1 MRKICEDFLVQA
13 TEQLSDRHWL
23 MRLRSSSAL
32 PEMHPGQFVQVH
44 IDDSPST
51 YLRRPISIN
60 MVDYERNE
68 ILLLVAAI
76 GEGTRHLVRKKHGDK
91 VNCLLPLGNS
101 FTMPRSTDERF
112 LLIGGG
118 VGIAPMLFLG
128 KRLVEMGVRPSFLL
142 GARTADEL
150 LEKDMFNELGDLY
163 LTTEDGSEGEK
174 GYVTNHSILKE
185 KQFDRIA
192 TCGPKPMMMSVAR
205 YAKQN
210 DIECE
215 VSLENDMACGLGA
228 CLCCVE
234 DTTDG
239 HICVCTEGPVLNIKK
254 LLWQL

>member
-76 GEGTRHLVRKKHGDK
+76 GEGTRHLVRKKPGEK

-112 LLIGGG
+112 LLVGGG

-150 LEKDMFNELGDLY
+150 LEKDMFSKLGDLY

-210 DIECE
+210 DIACE

>member
-23 MRLRSSSAL
+23 MRLCSSSAL

-44 IDDSPST
+44 IEDSPTT

-76 GEGTRHLVRKKHGDK
+76 GEGTRHLVRKKPGDK

-101 FTMPRSTDERF
+101 FTMPRSTDERV
-112 LLIGGG
+112 LLVGGG

-150 LEKDMFNELGDLY
+150 LEKDMFSELGDLY

>member
-23 MRLRSSSAL
+23 MRLRSSSTL

-76 GEGTRHLVRKKHGDK
+76 GEGTRHLVRKKPGEK

-112 LLIGGG
+112 LLVGGG

-150 LEKDMFNELGDLY
+150 LEKEMFSELGNLY
-163 LTTEDGSEGEK
+163 LATEDGSDGEN

>member
-23 MRLRSSSAL
+23 MRLRSSSTL
-32 PEMHPGQFVQVH
+32 PEMHPGQFVQVR

-76 GEGTRHLVRKKHGDK
+76 GEGTRHLVRKKPGDK

-150 LEKDMFNELGDLY
+150 LEKDMFSELGDLY

-174 GYVTNHSILKE
+174 GYVTYHSILKE

-210 DIECE
+210 DIACE

>member
-1 MRKICEDFLVQA
+1 MRKICEDFLVQT

-44 IDDSPST
+44 IEDSPST
-51 YLRRPISIN
+51 YLRRPISVN

-76 GEGTRHLVRKKHGDK
+76 GEGTRHLVRKKPGEK

-112 LLIGGG
+112 LLVGGG

-142 GARTADEL
+142 GARTAAEL
-150 LEKDMFNELGDLY
+150 LEKDMFSELGDLY

-192 TCGPKPMMMSVAR
+192 TCGPKPMMISVAR

-210 DIECE
+210 DIACE

>member
-76 GEGTRHLVRKKHGDK
+76 GEGTCHLVRKKPGEK

-101 FTMPRSTDERF
+101 FIMPRSTDERC
-112 LLIGGG
+112 LLVGGG

-128 KRLVEMGVRPSFLL
+128 KRLVELGVRPSFLL

-150 LEKDMFNELGDLY
+150 LEKEMFNELGDLY

-185 KQFDRIA
+185 KRFDRIA

>member
-44 IDDSPST
+44 IDDSPTT

-76 GEGTRHLVRKKHGDK
+76 GEGTRHLVRKKPGEK

-150 LEKDMFNELGDLY
+150 LEKEMFSELGNLY
-163 LTTEDGSEGEK
+163 LATEDGSDGEN

-254 LLWQL
+254 LLW

>member
-44 IDDSPST
+44 IEDSPTT

-60 MVDYERNE
+60 MVDYGRNE

-76 GEGTRHLVRKKHGDK
+76 GEGTRHLVRKKPGDK

-101 FTMPRSTDERF
+101 FTMPRSTDERV
-112 LLIGGG
+112 LLVGGG

-128 KRLVEMGVRPSFLL
+128 KRLVELGVRPSFLL

-150 LEKDMFNELGDLY
+150 LEKDMFSELGDLY

-185 KQFDRIA
+185 KKIDRIA

>member
-13 TEQLSDRHWL
+13 TEQLSERHWL

-76 GEGTRHLVRKKHGDK
+76 GEGTRHLIRKKPGEK

-112 LLIGGG
+112 LLVGGG

-128 KRLVEMGVRPSFLL
+128 KRLVEMDVRPSFLL
-142 GARTADEL
+142 GARTAAEL
-150 LEKDMFNELGDLY
+150 LEKDMFSELGDLY

-205 YAKQN
+205 YAKKN

>member
-32 PEMHPGQFVQVH
+32 TEMHPGQFVQVH
-44 IDDSPST
+44 IEDSPTT

-76 GEGTRHLVRKKHGDK
+76 GEGTRHLVRKKPGEN

-185 KQFDRIA
+185 KRFDRIA

>member
-76 GEGTRHLVRKKHGDK
+76 GEGTRHLVRKKPGEK

-112 LLIGGG
+112 LLVGGG

-150 LEKDMFNELGDLY
+150 LEKEMFSELGNLY
-163 LTTEDGSEGEK
+163 LATEDGSDGEN

>member
-44 IDDSPST
+44 IDDSPTT

-76 GEGTRHLVRKKHGDK
+76 GEGTRHLVRKKPGDK

-101 FTMPRSTDERF
+101 FTIPRSTDERF
-112 LLIGGG
+112 LLVGGG

-128 KRLVEMGVRPSFLL
+128 KRLVETGVRPSFLL

-150 LEKDMFNELGDLY
+150 LEKNMFSELGDLY

-192 TCGPKPMMMSVAR
+192 TCGPKPMMISVAR

-210 DIECE
+210 DIACE

-234 DTTDG
+234 YTTDG

>member
-23 MRLRSSSAL
+23 IRLRSSSAL

-44 IDDSPST
+44 IEDSPTT

-60 MVDYERNE
+60 MVDYGRNE
-68 ILLLVAAI
+68 ILLLVATI
-76 GEGTRHLVRKKHGDK
+76 GEGTRHLVRKKPGEK

-112 LLIGGG
+112 LLVGGG

-128 KRLVEMGVRPSFLL
+128 ERLVELGVRPSFLL

-174 GYVTNHSILKE
+174 GYVTNHSILRE

>member
-150 LEKDMFNELGDLY
+150 LEKDMFSELGDLY

>member
-60 MVDYERNE
+60 MVDYGRNE

-76 GEGTRHLVRKKHGDK
+76 GGGTRHLVRKKPGDK

-112 LLIGGG
+112 LLVGGG

-128 KRLVEMGVRPSFLL
+128 KRLVELGVHPTFLL

-150 LEKDMFNELGDLY
+150 LEKEMFSEFGDLY

-234 DTTDG
+234 DTTNG

>member
-23 MRLRSSSAL
+23 MRLRTSSAL

-44 IDDSPST
+44 IEDSPTT

-76 GEGTRHLVRKKHGDK
+76 GEGTRHLVRKKPGEK

-112 LLIGGG
+112 LLVGGG

-150 LEKDMFNELGDLY
+150 LEKDMFSDLGDLY

>member
-44 IDDSPST
+44 IDDSPTT

-76 GEGTRHLVRKKHGDK
+76 GEGTRHLVRKKPGDK

-101 FTMPRSTDERF
+101 FTMPRSTDERV
-112 LLIGGG
+112 LLVGGG

-128 KRLVEMGVRPSFLL
+128 KRLVELGVRPTFLL

>member
-44 IDDSPST
+44 IDDSPTT

-76 GEGTRHLVRKKHGDK
+76 GEGSRHLVRKKPGDK

-101 FTMPRSTDERF
+101 FTMPRSTDERV
-112 LLIGGG
+112 LLVGGG

-128 KRLVEMGVRPSFLL
+128 KRLVELGVRPTFLL
-142 GARTADEL
+142 GARTAAEL
-150 LEKDMFNELGDLY
+150 LEKDMFSELGDLY

-185 KQFDRIA
+185 IRFDRIA
-192 TCGPKPMMMSVAR
+192 TCGPKLMMMSVAR

>member
-44 IDDSPST
+44 IDDSPTT

-76 GEGTRHLVRKKHGDK
+76 GEGTRHLVRKKPGEK

-101 FTMPRSTDERF
+101 FTMPCSTNERV
-112 LLIGGG
+112 LLVGGG

-128 KRLVEMGVRPSFLL
+128 KRLVELGVRPTFLL

-150 LEKDMFNELGDLY
+150 LEKEMFNELGDLY

-185 KQFDRIA
+185 KRFDRIA
-192 TCGPKPMMMSVAR
+192 TCGPKLMMMSVAR

-210 DIECE
+210 DIACE

>member
-23 MRLRSSSAL
+23 MRLSSSAAL

-44 IDDSPST
+44 IDDSPTT

-76 GEGTRHLVRKKHGDK
+76 GEGTRHLVRKKPGEK

-112 LLIGGG
+112 LLVGGG

-128 KRLVEMGVRPSFLL
+128 KRLVKMGVHPSFLL
-142 GARTADEL
+142 GARTAAEL
-150 LEKDMFNELGDLY
+150 LEKDMFSELGDLY

>member
-23 MRLRSSSAL
+23 MRLRSSSTL
-32 PEMHPGQFVQVH
+32 PEMNPGQFVQVH

-76 GEGTRHLVRKKHGDK
+76 GEGTRRLVRKKPGEK
-91 VNCLLPLGNS
+91 VNCLLPLGNG
-101 FTMPRSTDERF
+101 FTMPRSIDERV
-112 LLIGGG
+112 LLVGGG

-150 LEKDMFNELGDLY
+150 LEKNMFSELGDLY

-210 DIECE
+210 DIACE

-239 HICVCTEGPVLNIKK
+239 HVCVCTQGPVLNIKK

>member
-23 MRLRSSSAL
+23 MRLRSSSTL

-76 GEGTRHLVRKKHGDK
+76 GEGTRHLVRKKPGEK

-112 LLIGGG
+112 LLVGGG

-150 LEKDMFNELGDLY
+150 LEKDMFSEFGDLY

-205 YAKQN
+205 YATQN
-210 DIECE
+210 DIACE

>member
-60 MVDYERNE
+60 MVDYGRNE

-76 GEGTRHLVRKKHGDK
+76 GEGTRHLVRKKPGDK

-112 LLIGGG
+112 LLVGGG

-128 KRLVEMGVRPSFLL
+128 KRLVKMGVHPSFLL

-150 LEKDMFNELGDLY
+150 LEKDMFSELGDLY

>member
-1 MRKICEDFLVQA
+1 MICEDFLVQA

-23 MRLRSSSAL
+23 IRLRSSSAL

-44 IDDSPST
+44 IEDSPTT

-60 MVDYERNE
+60 MVDYGRNE
-68 ILLLVAAI
+68 ILLLVATI
-76 GEGTRHLVRKKHGDK
+76 GEGTRHLVRKKPGEK

-101 FTMPRSTDERF
+101 FTMPRSTDECF
-112 LLIGGG
+112 LLVGGG

-150 LEKDMFNELGDLY
+150 LEKDMFSELGDLY

-185 KQFDRIA
+185 KRFDRIA

>member
-76 GEGTRHLVRKKHGDK
+76 GEGTRHLVRKKPGEK

-112 LLIGGG
+112 LLVGGG

-150 LEKDMFNELGDLY
+150 LEKDMFSELGDLY

-254 LLWQL
+254 LLWHL

>member
-13 TEQLSDRHWL
+13 SEQLSDRHWL
-23 MRLRSSSAL
+23 MRLRASSAL

-44 IDDSPST
+44 IDDSPTT
-51 YLRRPISIN
+51 YLRRPISVN

-76 GEGTRHLVRKKHGDK
+76 GEGTRHLVRKKPGEK

-101 FTMPRSTDERF
+101 FTMPRSTNERV
-112 LLIGGG
+112 LLVGGG

-128 KRLVEMGVRPSFLL
+128 KRLVEMGVRPSILL

-150 LEKDMFNELGDLY
+150 LEKDMFSELGDLY

-210 DIECE
+210 DIACE

>member
-76 GEGTRHLVRKKHGDK
+76 GDGTRHLVRKKPGEK

-101 FTMPRSTDERF
+101 FTMPRSTDERV
-112 LLIGGG
+112 LLVGGG

-128 KRLVEMGVRPSFLL
+128 KRLVEMGVRPSILL

-150 LEKDMFNELGDLY
+150 LEKDMFSELGDLY

-210 DIECE
+210 DIACE

>member
-1 MRKICEDFLVQA
+1 MRKICEDFLVQT

-44 IDDSPST
+44 IDDSPTT

-76 GEGTRHLVRKKHGDK
+76 GEGTRHLVRKKPGDK

-101 FTMPRSTDERF
+101 FTMPRSTDERV
-112 LLIGGG
+112 LLVGGG

-128 KRLVEMGVRPSFLL
+128 KRLVELGVRPSFLL

-150 LEKDMFNELGDLY
+150 LEKDMFSELGDLY

-185 KQFDRIA
+185 KRFDRIA

-239 HICVCTEGPVLNIKK
+239 HICVCTKGPVLNIKK